1 MRRFTGLVTLVAS
14 AALALTACTGG
25 GAAPAPAQSSGGGS
39 GKLSGTV
46 KFQSW
51 SLKNETFSPY
61 FEALFA
67 SFEKETGVKVEW
79 LDQPG
84 EGYQEKVLA
93 QANSGS
99 LPDVINLPP
108 DIAFPLAKAGVLL
121 DVNAADS
128 SLASTF
134 VPGAWEAYSYPG
146 LTGTFGIPWYLG
158 TDLSWW
164 NGTELKKYGVD
175 TDKLPTTNEE
185 LIELAKKVGTESKG
199 KLPVLSSMPTI
210 DLFSSSGV
218 PVMNDAGD
226 FVFNTPQ
233 AAAIVDQFRDAYK
246 AGGVP
251 PEALTGDFGGNA
263 DNFKAGKVAYT
274 TATSTFATD
283 LAKNAPTIAKGVIA
297 TPRIG
302 DAPLFVQGVSVAAN
316 SANKDAALAFAKYL
330 TNTANQVAFCKIAV
344 GYMPGTVEGSADT
357 ASLSAGVK
365 DELQLKAIGIVV
377 ESMKTARVLT
387 PVQWTGA
394 MKTYMDQQ
402 LALALKGEIGSQ
414 EALDKIVKY
423 ANTNKVE

>member
-226 FVFNTPQ
+226 FFFNTPQ